1 MTASKQV
8 VDKQQNALQ
17 SLEMSLK
24 KQESEFLEEKTNEK
38 RLLRESESQA
48 AAAGREADLLKKT
61 VRTLKGQLTQLQE
74 LLASREQQHKYCCL
88 QSQPASTRVTV
99 WVCVLNVCRRE
110 MEGRVPLQ
118 GQELQEVIRKEVHK
132 ERHQMSGALHR
143 CKER

>member
-1 MTASKQV
+1 MTCVQKALGELKRALTASKQV

-48 AAAGREADLLKKT
+48 AAAGCEADLLKKT

-88 QSQPASTRVTV
+88 QSQPASMRVT
-99 WVCVLNVCRRE
+99 
-110 MEGRVPLQ
+110 
-118 GQELQEVIRKEVHK
+118 
-132 ERHQMSGALHR
+132 A
-143 CKER
+143 